1 MVSHKITVT
10 QKADKRFYFC
20 DGVRISR
27 ALFLELS
34 AKCFSKSQCKTEC
47 LKDGVRITFYLR
59 FHA

>member
-10 QKADKRFYFC
+10 EKSDKRFYFC

-27 ALFLELS
+27 ALYLELT
-34 AKCFSKSQCKTEC
+34 AKAFTESPRKTEC
-47 LKDGVRITFYLR
+47 LNDGVRITFYLR